1 LLTPRGF
8 GSAEQFS
15 KLKILN
21 LSVLHLV
28 MKTPKTIDTYYP
40 SYYHSSW
47 LDFEQKHLLGWQISP
62 QEANEYEFEFSYN
75 EWLAQKYCFRSSHLA
90 ISQGYGAVGI
100 QWHIGGGCYVITN
113 AQDAQ
118 KAEHGIELNSKD
130 CLYLVFAYRH
140 KDLWDGNALMPRM
153 KKFIQHL
160 ENMPANPIET
170 IYTRA
175 TDVNGHNMRHL
186 RLTGMLPSKNAT
198 DVTLDRVYRRYF
210 GATDWKYNDCEGKPF
225 LKFRY
230 NPKYPLN

>member
-1 LLTPRGF
+1 
-8 GSAEQFS
+8 
-15 KLKILN
+15 
-21 LSVLHLV
+21 
-28 MKTPKTIDTYYP
+28 MKALKTIDTYYP
-40 SYYHSSW
+40 NYYHSSW
-47 LDFEQKHLLGWQISP
+47 LDFEQKHLLGWQVSP

-75 EWLAQKYCFRSSHLA
+75 KWLADKYSFRNSHLA

-153 KKFIQHL
+153 KEFIQHL

-186 RLTGMLPSKNAT
+186 LLTGMLPSKNAT
-198 DVTLDRVYRRYF
+198 DITLDRVYRRYF
-210 GATDWKYNDCEGKPF
+210 GATDCEYNDCEGKPF